1 VRVAACLV
9 VGGVLALV
17 GAGVAWADAD
27 PASDMLYQGV
37 LFLPYKAKVS
47 PEVEKKLLEAI
58 AGSKKAGKEVRVALI
73 ADKGDLGGVPQVFGN
88 PTYYARFLDAEL
100 QFVYTGRVL
109 VVMPQGA
116 ALADHGRLVA
126 NKDVL
131 AAKPGSGGDGLAKTA
146 TELVLAV
153 SGARP
158 APVTGPTPTQPTPVQ
173 TGTPGTATVFNS
185 SAPAKSSG
193 FPAGLAAG
201 IAIGV
206 VGVLLALSAVVLAL
220 RRRSA

>member
-1 VRVAACLV
+1 VAACLV
-9 VGGVLALV
+9 VGGLLALV
-17 GAGVAWADAD
+17 GAGVARADAD

-37 LFLPYKAKVS
+37 LFLPYKATVS
-47 PEVEKKLLEAI
+47 PDVERALREAI
-58 AGSKKAGKEVRVALI
+58 AGSKAAGKEVRVALI

-131 AAKPGSGGDGLAKTA
+131 AAKPGPGGDGLAKTA
-146 TELVLAV
+146 TDLVLKV
-153 SGARP
+153 SGGKP
-158 APVTGPTPTQPTPVQ
+158 VPVTGPTPTEPRPVPVPTG
-173 TGTPGTATVFNS
+173 GTSTVLNS
-185 SAPAKSSG
+185 SSGKSSG
-193 FPAGLAAG
+193 FPAGIAAG
-201 IAIGV
+201 VAIGV
-206 VGVLLALSAVVLAL
+206 VGVALAISAVVLAR